1 MTDARVQGSA
11 SRASTYHVVT
21 AVWGTAFIELFLDVC
36 IPNQLSGGNLR
47 ALPAGSRYRIITG
60 SADLATLASSPKLD
74 DVRHILPVD
83 VVAID
88 LTEPDADANPNR
100 YKMMTA
106 CHRRAVADA
115 AAVDAALI
123 FLAPD
128 FILGE
133 GTLAGLVR
141 LHAGGARAVL
151 TANLRLSRESFLAA
165 WKARAGDGAVSSR
178 ELVALGLRHLHPAT
192 ASCFVDGPTSN
203 DFPTSVYWPVRSGD
217 RIDGLLVRA
226 FHLHPMLVDPVRREE
241 LPATTIDGHYL
252 AQACP
257 DIEQC
262 IVVQN
267 SDDVVAFELTPFER
281 RVGNHDRRHGVSML
295 RLAAVAAKSDGYQR
309 SHWHR
314 PIRLHVGAF
323 DERWSAVEAR
333 SAAFVLELERYER
346 FGPLLSRVFRAMKMW
361 RRRRA
366 GYARTMRRR
375 WRTEV
380 RDALRVVR
388 RSVRHSES
396 QARAVR
402 KTVQPQRIVKRVV
415 RSAKLLY
422 HRATKAGRLSLKRA
436 RRRVRLFHPA

>member
-1 MTDARVQGSA
+1 MTDARSHGGS
-11 SRASTYHVVT
+11 SRAATYHVVT
-21 AVWGTAFIELFLDVC
+21 AVWGGAFIELFLDVC
-36 IPNQLSGGNLR
+36 LPNQLSGGNLR

-60 SADLATLASSPKLD
+60 TADHAALAASPRLAE
-74 DVRHILPVD
+74 VRSVLPVD
-83 VVAID
+83 VVGID
-88 LTEPDADANPNR
+88 LTELDTGANPNT

-128 FILGE
+128 FVLGE

-151 TANLRLSRESFLAA
+151 TANLRLARESFLSAWQDRAA
-165 WKARAGDGAVSSR
+165 QGPVPSR
-178 ELVALGLRHLHPAT
+178 ELVGLGLRHLHPAT
-192 ASCFVDGPTSN
+192 ASCFIDGATSN

-217 RIDGLLVRA
+217 RIDGLYVRA
-226 FHLHPMLVDPVRREE
+226 FHLHPLLIDPVHRNE
-241 LPATTIDGHYL
+241 LPGTTIDGHYL

-262 IVVQN
+262 VVVQD
-267 SDDVVAFELTPFER
+267 SDDLVAFELTPFER
-281 RVGNHDRRHGVSML
+281 RVGNHDRRGGVSML
-295 RLAAVAAKSDGYQR
+295 RLAAVAAKCDAYQR
-309 SHWHR
+309 SHWQH
-314 PIRLHVGAF
+314 PIRLRSGAF
-323 DERWSAVEAR
+323 DERWSAAEAH
-333 SAAFVLELERYER
+333 SASFVIELERYER

-366 GYARTMRRR
+366 GYARTVRRTL
-375 WRTEV
+375 RTEA
-380 RDALRVVR
+380 RDAIRVVR
-388 RSVRHSES
+388 RSLRQTETHA
-396 QARAVR
+396 QAVR
-402 KTVQPQRIVKRVV
+402 KAVQPQRAFKRVV

-436 RRRVRLFHPA
+436 RRRVRLFRPA